1 MTQPASES
9 WGWNAVRWTAWWVLV
24 FNALARVVV
33 ALDPF
38 PHWEFDPTVVWAP
51 PTAPGPTLTIGL
63 DCGALLAAGLALL
76 VHRLGGH
83 RLLRTPLILLGAG
96 AAAVVYHAFEAG
108 QVSPDNARIGISWLA
123 AAATGVSMAHLC
135 RDEWVRRVTLAV
147 AIGVIGMLAA
157 KGALQV
163 FVEHADMLR
172 RFEANRGMMLGAQ
185 GWSEDSAMAR
195 SFQRRLEQREGS
207 GWFGLANVY
216 ASFAAASFVALTG
229 MTVLAWRS
237 ARSASQNV
245 PDGIAAIVTLGA
257 AAAAGAVVM
266 AGSKAG
272 YAVSALGAVLL
283 AIPWLASRPAGS
295 WLRVRGPILGGPL
308 ALLVVGGVLVAVAV
322 RGAIGEAIHEP
333 SILFRWFYVQGA
345 SRVFLENPAWGVGP
359 DGFKDAY
366 MLVKPPVAPENV
378 DSPHS
383 ILFDYA
389 AKLGLGGV
397 ALGALFFWMLWR
409 CGAALAAGHKEGAEC
424 AEERRGEQ
432 DVGPPKPSPS
442 RLEVWLV
449 VGTAAAPT
457 LLSAW
462 FEAPITTLESAIT
475 RVIGLIAWL
484 GLALAMVWV
493 MRATRPWPPV
503 FAGAAIAL
511 AAQGQIEMTPVQ
523 PASAA
528 WFMLVLGAA
537 GWAGRRGDRDPS
549 RSDGPPGR
557 RPWWLVAPVALAAGA
572 LALGVFVVGPVARW
586 ERELIAAA
594 EQVRPVAEI
603 RSRLTALEQTGPLGQ
618 DSFERIAADLGH
630 LLSRPP
636 PANVPEFDGAL
647 ARLTAT
653 RIDAALETVRA
664 AGTRVRHQPT
674 VEAISRLYLARASA
688 DAASGDQDG
697 AEVHGTLAE
706 QTAVG
711 GAEAFP
717 DQAPAWA
724 WLGTVRATRANL
736 EGEWEHL
743 AGAIGAWEHAAD
755 LDPHGMTFPYQ
766 IFRALVALK
775 RLDEARECGRRVLAA
790 NERLRLDPLLQL
802 TENQRAEVERIV
814 RTGAP

>member
-38 PHWEFDPTVVWAP
+38 PHWEFDPTVIWAP
-51 PTAPGPTLTIGL
+51 PTALGPALTMGL
-63 DCGALLAAGLALL
+63 DCAALLGAGLALL
-76 VHRLGGH
+76 AHRLGGH
-83 RLLRTPLILLGAG
+83 RLLWTPLILLGAG

-108 QVSPDNARIGISWLA
+108 RVSPDNARIGVSWLA

-135 RDEWVRRVTLAV
+135 RDERVRRVTLAV
-147 AIGVIGMLAA
+147 AIGVIGMFAA

-163 FVEHADMLR
+163 FVEHADMVR

-185 GWSEDSAMAR
+185 GWSEDSPMAR
-195 SFQRRLEQREGS
+195 GFARRLTQREGT

-216 ASFAAASFVALTG
+216 ASFAAASFTALLG

-237 ARSASQNV
+237 ARSASQDV

-272 YAVSALGAVLL
+272 YAVSALGGVLL
-283 AIPWLASRPAGS
+283 AIPWLASRPVGS

-308 ALLVVGGVLVAVAV
+308 ALLVVGGVLLAVAV

-345 SRVFLENPAWGVGP
+345 SRVFAGHPVWGVGP

-366 MLVKPPVAPENV
+366 MLVKLPIAPENV

-389 AKLGLGGV
+389 AKLGLGGL
-397 ALGALFFWMLWR
+397 ALGVLFFWMLWR
-409 CGAALAAGHKEGAEC
+409 CGAALAAG
-424 AEERRGEQ
+424 RGQ
-432 DVGPPKPSPS
+432 GVGPPKPSPS

-449 VGTAAAPT
+449 VCTAAAPT

-475 RVIGLIAWL
+475 RVIGLVAWA

-511 AAQGQIEMTPVQ
+511 AAHGQIEMTPVQ
-523 PASAA
+523 PASAS

-537 GWAGRRGDRDPS
+537 GAGSLGWAP
-549 RSDGPPGR
+549 RSSDAPPRSG
-557 RPWWLVAPVALAAGA
+557 RPWWLAVPGALAAGA
-572 LALGVFVVGPVARW
+572 LALGALAVRPVARW
-586 ERELIAAA
+586 ERELNAAA

-603 RSRLTALEQTGPLGQ
+603 RSRLTALEQTGRLGQ
-618 DSFERIAADLGH
+618 DSLERIGAELGH

-636 PANVPEFDGAL
+636 PANVPELDGAL
-647 ARLTAT
+647 AKLTTT

-688 DAASGDQDG
+688 DAASGDLDG
-697 AEVHGTLAE
+697 AEVYGALAE

-724 WLGTVRATRANL
+724 WLGTVRAMRANL

-802 TENQRAEVERIV
+802 TEIQRAEVERIV